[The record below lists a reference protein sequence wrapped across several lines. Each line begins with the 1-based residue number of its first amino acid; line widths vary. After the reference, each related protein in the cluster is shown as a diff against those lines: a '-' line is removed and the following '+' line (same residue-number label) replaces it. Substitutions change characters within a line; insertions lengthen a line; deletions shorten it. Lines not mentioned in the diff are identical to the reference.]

1 MIKAS
6 FEDMP
11 KGCGGGYA
19 RWEGDGLSVFI
30 DKKATPEKQRL
41 TAIHEVLHAH
51 LCGEV
56 RHSRME
62 KVAIQIADC
71 LEQLKL

>member
-1 MIKAS
+1 MIKAK
-6 FEDMP
+6 FEEMP
-11 KGCGGGYA
+11 KSTGGGYA
-19 RWEGDGLSVFI
+19 RWEGDSLLIFI
-30 DKKATPEKQRL
+30 DRKANPHKQRL

-62 KVAIQIADC
+62 KVSILIADC
-71 LEQLKL
+71 LEQLGL